1 MDKGNLHQSHT
12 ESIQKIKRQMA
23 LQILYLLTNIAHN
36 PHQKKVVHIKE
47 KKRDKSLNQ
56 FVFWLDVFS
65 PCYLALNE
73 KSLCSIGWPFLSLMN
88 LK

>member
-47 KKRDKSLNQ
+47 KKGQKFKPVCFL
-56 FVFWLDVFS
+56 
-65 PCYLALNE
+65 
-73 KSLCSIGWPFLSLMN
+73 IGCIFPLVI
-88 LK
+88 